1 MKKKTSKQKRVLVVS
16 VLLAALI
23 VAGSTF
29 AWFQSQDEVT
39 NKLSASN
46 DFGVTITETFTPPSQ
61 WLPGEKVD
69 KKVGVVNTGNID
81 AFVKLSLTNA
91 LGLTVVGEADTV
103 FTAAN
108 SDNYIKLSKAEVTS
122 LQAGGMLVC
131 KAGTAITDEKDMT
144 VGTEYTPTD
153 SGLYIFRRSVVQK
166 EDGTDTYE
174 YAGYYYVKGAT
185 EAENV
190 YYAIE
195 PTSASAA
202 KYPKTKTLANLVP
215 ELDYSKVAAEKWVIA
230 TYKGAD
236 NTAGTADD
244 IVIYINLDSTKLSD
258 WTLDSAKGVFY
269 YNKILQA
276 GKESGN
282 LVTSVELSKD
292 VQSDAYV
299 DFDYYLTVSTDSVQ
313 VVGKTDD
320 EKATAVNAAWTEK
333 TATVSG
339 TDVTWADAP

>member
-91 LGLTVVGEADTV
+91 LDLTVVGEADTT

-108 SDNYIKLSKAEVTS
+108 ADKYIQLSEAEIKS
-122 LQAGGMLVC
+122 IQAGGYIVEEGSTS
-131 KAGTAITDEKDMT
+131 ADIHE
-144 VGTEYTPTD
+144 VGTEYTPSNGD
-153 SGLYIFRRSVVQK
+153 GLYMFRRSVVQAK
-166 EDGTDTYE
+166 DADGADTYV
-174 YAGYYYVKGAT
+174 YAGYYYDSVAD
-185 EAENV
+185 V

-195 PTSASAA
+195 PISASAA
-202 KYPKTKTLANLVP
+202 KYPKTETLANLVP
-215 ELDYSKVAAEKWVIA
+215 ELDYSKVATENRVIA

-236 NTAGTADD
+236 NTAGTKDD
-244 IVIYINLDSTKLSD
+244 IVIYINLDETKLAD
-258 WTLDSAKGVFY
+258 WTLDIAKGVFY
-269 YNKILQA
+269 YNKILKA
-276 GKESGN
+276 GGESGN
-282 LVTSVELSKD
+282 LVTSVELSKN

-313 VVGKTDD
+313 VVGDTDA
-320 EKATAVNAAWTEK
+320 EKATAVNEAWTEK
-333 TATVSG
+333 KATVSG
-339 TDVTWADAP
+339 DTVTWQ

>member
-29 AWFQSQDEVT
+29 AWFQSKDEVT

-46 DFGVTITETFTPPSQ
+46 DFGVTITETFTPPTQ
-61 WLPGEKVD
+61 WLPGEKVS
-69 KKVGVVNTGNID
+69 KEVGVVNTGNID

-91 LGLTVVGEADTV
+91 LDLTVVGEADTA

-108 SDNYIKLSKAEVTS
+108 VADYIKLSEAEVTS

-131 KAGTAITDEKDMT
+131 EAGTAITAEDKMA
-144 VGTEYTPTD
+144 VGTGYTPVN
-153 SGLYIFRRSVVQK
+153 SGLYIFRRSVIQGK
-166 EDGTDTYE
+166 TAGESDTYE
-174 YAGYYYVKGAT
+174 YAGYYYDS
-185 EAENV
+185 AEKV

-202 KYPKTKTLANLVP
+202 KYPKTVNLSNLVP
-215 ELDYSKVAAEKWVIA
+215 TLNYDDVSTNSRVIA
-230 TYKGAD
+230 TYD
-236 NTAGTADD
+236 AGTAGDAKDD
-244 IVIYINLDSTKLSD
+244 IVIYINLDTKNIAN
-258 WTLDSAKGVFY
+258 WTLIDGEFY
-269 YNKILQA
+269 YNKVLKA
-276 GKESGN
+276 GEESGN
-282 LVTSVELSKD
+282 LVTSVELSNN

-313 VVGKTDD
+313 VTGETDA
-320 EKATAVNAAWTEK
+320 EKSTAVNAANWGA
-333 TATVSG
+333 TATVNG
-339 TDVTWADAP
+339 DTVTWK